1 MRVLYVD
8 DDRIN
13 TLLFEETCRCA
24 GRFEVACA
32 STGAEALEIAAEFPA
47 EALVIDLHL
56 PDTNGFELLP
66 ALRRVLGGRPLP
78 AYLCTADDPA
88 QVAAQ
93 AAEAG
98 FDGCW
103 TKPVTVE
110 EMLTE
115 LDRGARGSAA

>member
-24 GRFEVACA
+24 GGIEVACA
-32 STGAEALEIAAEFPA
+32 ATGAEALELAAGFA
-47 EALVIDLHL
+47 ADALVIDLHL

-66 ALRRVLGGRPLP
+66 ALRRALRAEALP
-78 AYLCTADDPA
+78 AFLCTADEPA
-88 QVAAQ
+88 LVAEQ
-93 AAEAG
+93 AAAAG

-103 TKPVTVE
+103 TKPVAVE
-110 EMLTE
+110 TMLAE
-115 LDRGARGSAA
+115 LHRADGGPAA